1 MDALLNRLYVVR
13 LALYII
19 ADKLI
24 GVHVH
29 IHTHTHK
36 LIYAY
41 KKKCLNSCALSY
53 FTRIQCPILKPKQK
67 WANLSDAE
75 KDEIRQTYR
84 LSREDEFWRGPET
97 R

>member
-13 LALYII
+13 LALYIM

-41 KKKCLNSCALSY
+41 KKKMPKLV
-53 FTRIQCPILKPKQK
+53 CPLLLYQDPMPYPKAETKMGKP
-67 WANLSDAE
+67 L
-75 KDEIRQTYR
+75 RR
-84 LSREDEFWRGPET
+84 REGRNPPNISA
-97 R
+97 